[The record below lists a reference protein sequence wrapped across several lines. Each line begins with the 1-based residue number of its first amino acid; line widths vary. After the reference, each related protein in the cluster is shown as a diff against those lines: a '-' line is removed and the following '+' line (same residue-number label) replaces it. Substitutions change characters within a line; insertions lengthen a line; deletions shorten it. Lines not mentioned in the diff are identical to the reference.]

1 MPKREDA
8 MDEAEAKEQQ
18 EYEDRL
24 QRRLQIL
31 KKQFDEGKIKIA
43 EGLQVIDSLNAV
55 RYRPDG
61 LVNLD
66 TVDGLVRSMALAA
79 EHFHDREELKNL
91 LSLSEIQNTYFSF
104 LEQNFDHF
112 FQEMKKH
119 DVTPHDI
126 ARHLSSNSDAVDELV
141 TNLPNF
147 LDVLKEFWEGAGDI
161 VHIHVEDMH
170 STLKGV
176 FGGDLFPTHDENIAS
191 KCGIYTDTIILPDPF
206 MRSLDLFERWEP
218 DQKAYYLIKHA
229 LNLLQY
235 KDLACADVDPPIVVV
250 IPDYTALERSEKEFI
265 AHLGESDALIHAG
278 KVFGRNFESIDDLM
292 EYSSSLDTL
301 DKLIPEIS
309 DASRILFDT
318 KWEGDIQEQVA
329 RAMEDQHAQL
339 LGTNNPG
346 VIVAS
351 QAFGRMSV
359 SNELL
364 IKASRLRGTPIIDA
378 PTSWQYLAWKIEYDA
393 ERKERDE
400 DVKDLHV
407 LRGLQSL
414 SENEMEWLGQVPPD
428 ALLEMRKI
436 GALEE
441 IRNILGKGIDELT
454 QANPD
459 NFHRTSDQV
468 FDNIHAAFDQHKQ
481 SIDELKSKKWKF
493 AGSDIGSWFVVGS
506 LAVTAA
512 ATGVPVWGIA
522 AIVADQLLDA
532 PKLKDIPESIKGL
545 ANESKELNNSPVGM
559 LFKYGKK

>member
-1 MPKREDA
+1 ME
-8 MDEAEAKEQQ
+8 EAEEKEQQ

-43 EGLQVIDSLNAV
+43 EGLQVIDSLKAV

-61 LVNLD
+61 LADLD

-79 EHFHDREELKNL
+79 EHVHDREELRNL
-91 LSLSEIQNTYFSF
+91 FSLSEIQNTYFSF
-104 LEQNFDHF
+104 LEQNFDYF

-119 DVTPHDI
+119 DANPHDI
-126 ARHLSSNSDAVDELV
+126 ARHLSSNSGAVDELV

-147 LDVLKEFWEGAGDI
+147 LNVLKEFWEGAGE
-161 VHIHVEDMH
+161 VAHIHVEDMH
-170 STLKGV
+170 SALKGV
-176 FGGDLFPTHDENIAS
+176 FGGDLFPAHNENIAS

-206 MRSLDLFERWEP
+206 MRSLDLFDRWEP
-218 DQKAYYLIKHA
+218 DQKAFYLIKHA

-250 IPDYTALERSEKEFI
+250 LPDYTALERSEKEFI
-265 AHLGESDALIHAG
+265 AHLAESDVLIHAG
-278 KVFGRNFESIDDLM
+278 KVFGRDFESIDDLM

-301 DKLIPEIS
+301 DKLMPEIS
-309 DASRILFDT
+309 DSSRILFDT
-318 KWEGDIQEQVA
+318 EWEGDIKEQVA

-364 IKASRLRGTPIIDA
+364 IKAGRLRGTPVIDA

-393 ERKERDE
+393 EHKERDE
-400 DVKDLHV
+400 DIKDLHV

-414 SENEMEWLGQVPPD
+414 SENEMEWLGRVPPD
-428 ALLEMRKI
+428 ALLEIRKI

-441 IRNILGKGIDELT
+441 IRNILGKGIDELS
-454 QANPD
+454 QVNPA

-481 SIDELKSKKWKF
+481 SIDDLISKKWKF

-532 PKLKDIPESIKGL
+532 PKLKDIPESIKDL
-545 ANESKELNNSPVGM
+545 ANESKELNNSPVGI
-559 LFKYGKK
+559 LFKYGK

>member
-1 MPKREDA
+1 MG
-8 MDEAEAKEQQ
+8 EAEEKEQK
-18 EYEDRL
+18 EYEERL

-43 EGLQVIDSLNAV
+43 EGLQVIDSLKAV

-61 LVNLD
+61 LVDLD

-79 EHFHDREELKNL
+79 EHFHDREELRNSF
-91 LSLSEIQNTYFSF
+91 SLSEIQNTYFTF
-104 LEQNFDHF
+104 LEQNFDQF
-112 FQEMKKH
+112 YQEMKKH

-126 ARHLSSNSDAVDELV
+126 ARHISSNSSAVNELIA
-141 TNLPNF
+141 NLPNF
-147 LDVLKEFWEGAGDI
+147 LGVLKEFWEGAGD
-161 VHIHVEDMH
+161 VAHIHVEDMH
-170 STLKGV
+170 GKLKGV
-176 FGGDLFPTHDENIAS
+176 FGGDLFPAHNENIAS

-218 DQKAYYLIKHA
+218 DKKAYYLIKHA

-235 KDLACADVDPPIVVV
+235 KELACAEVDPPIVVV
-250 IPDYTALERSEKEFI
+250 IPDYTALEKSEKDFI
-265 AHLGESDALIHAG
+265 AHLGASDALIHAG
-278 KVFGRNFESIDDLM
+278 KVFGRTFESIDDLM
-292 EYSSSLDTL
+292 EYSGTLDTL
-301 DKLIPEIS
+301 EKLVPEIA
-309 DASRILFDT
+309 DTSRILFDT
-318 KWEGDIQEQVA
+318 EWKGDAKEQIA
-329 RAMEDQHAQL
+329 RAMTDQYAQL
-339 LGTNNPG
+339 LGTDNPG
-346 VIVAS
+346 LIVAS
-351 QAFGRMSV
+351 QAFGRMST

-364 IKASRLRGTPIIDA
+364 IKAGRMRGTPVIDA
-378 PTSWQYLAWKIEYDA
+378 PTSWQYFAWKIEYDA
-393 ERKERDE
+393 EHKERDE

-414 SENEMEWLGQVPPD
+414 SENEMEWLGRVPTD
-428 ALLEMRKI
+428 ALLEIRKI
-436 GALEE
+436 GALDE

-454 QANPD
+454 KASPA

-468 FDNIHAAFDQHKQ
+468 FDNIHAAFDQHKK
-481 SIDELKSKKWKF
+481 SVNELKSKKWKF

-545 ANESKELNNSPVGM
+545 AKENKKLNNSPVGI
-559 LFKYGKK
+559 LFKYGNK

>member
-1 MPKREDA
+1 MPRREGG
-8 MDEAEAKEQQ
+8 MEESEAKEQQ

-24 QRRLQIL
+24 QRRLRIL

-43 EGLQVIDSLNAV
+43 EGLQVIDSLKAI

-61 LVNLD
+61 LVDLD

-79 EHFHDREELKNL
+79 EHFHDREKLRNL
-91 LSLSEIQNTYFSF
+91 FSLSEIQNTYFSF

-119 DVTPHDI
+119 NVTPYDI

-141 TNLPNF
+141 SNLPNF
-147 LDVLKEFWEGAGDI
+147 LDVLKEFWEGAGD
-161 VHIHVEDMH
+161 VAHIHVEDMH

-176 FGGDLFPTHDENIAS
+176 FGGDLFPAHDENIAS

-309 DASRILFDT
+309 DGSRILFDT
-318 KWEGDIQEQVA
+318 EWKGDIKEQIA
-329 RAMEDQHAQL
+329 RAMEGQHAQL

-351 QAFGRMSV
+351 QTFGRMSV

-364 IKASRLRGTPIIDA
+364 IKAGRLRGTPIIDA

-393 ERKERDE
+393 EHKERDE

-414 SENEMEWLGQVPPD
+414 SENEMEWLGKVPPD

-436 GALEE
+436 GALDE

-454 QANPD
+454 QANPV

-481 SIDELKSKKWKF
+481 SIDELKSKQWKF

-532 PKLKDIPESIKGL
+532 PKLKDIPESIRKL
-545 ANESKELNNSPVGM
+545 ANESKELNNSPVGI